1 MASLELGGMRSIKL
15 WLKTI
20 RNSLKDTSAA
30 LSIPALEIKQLPE
43 SVNFNLPRDSKAR
56 NSAHNGGSFQRII
69 KRFLFV
75 VE

>member
-43 SVNFNLPRDSKAR
+43 SVSFNLPMKKVPVNCLQIVS
-56 NSAHNGGSFQRII
+56 S
-69 KRFLFV
+69 
-75 VE
+75 